1 MKRNFILLCSIMLL
15 FALLTTTATAQKRKV
30 DMADFEKRKMEFI
43 AKEAGLTQE
52 EADRYFPIYNELS
65 KKKFELHRQH
75 RERVDELKR
84 NNRNM
89 SDAEYK
95 KILDNDVEIRLKEVE
110 YDKEYSGK
118 FEKALPPEKLYKAQ
132 QAERKFLQNEV
143 TKFRGN

>member
-15 FALLTTTATAQKRKV
+15 FALLTTTTTAQKRKV

>member
-15 FALLTTTATAQKRKV
+15 FALLTTTTTAQKRKV

-89 SDAEYK
+89 SDTEYK

>member
-30 DMADFEKRKMEFI
+30 NMADFEKRKMEFI